1 MTCVSPQQEK
11 TEIFFFGL
19 EVYDLYQGELLSLSI
34 PHFVHQ
40 QTGDKSY
47 PDPGGLLGK
56 ASPYSYTES
65 II

>member
-1 MTCVSPQQEK
+1 MTCMSPQQEK

-40 QTGDKSY
+40 
-47 PDPGGLLGK
+47 
-56 ASPYSYTES
+56 
-65 II
+65 